1 MANQP
6 VPPYF
11 AQRNGFRIRPYTL
24 DDATPYFWAV
34 MASRQA
40 LTEWTNWFK
49 PGYTLDDARIWV
61 VSRIGA
67 WQHATAFDFAVER
80 VEDNML
86 LGNVGLNTVSS
97 THRYASMN
105 FWVRTD
111 ASGQGAASVA
121 LKLVAAFGFDVLG
134 LSRVELAIK
143 TDNMAARKAA
153 HNAGAAFEANAR
165 NRLQLHGQPIDAA
178 LYSLVPADVF
188 MQSGE
193 IRNAPFLG
201 AKPSLDTH

>member
-1 MANQP
+1 MSNPP

-11 AQRNGFRIRPYTL
+11 AQRNGIRIRPYTL

-34 MASRQA
+34 MASRQELA
-40 LTEWTNWFK
+40 AWTNWFK
-49 PGYTLDDARIWV
+49 VGYTLDDARIWV

-105 FWVRTD
+105 FWIRTD
-111 ASGQGAASVA
+111 ACGQGVASSA
-121 LKLVAAFGFDVLG
+121 MKLVAAFGFDVLN
-134 LSRVELAIK
+134 LARVELAIK

-165 NRLQLHGQPIDAA
+165 NRLQLAGKPVEAA
-178 LYSLVPADVF
+178 LYSLIPADVYAP
-188 MQSGE
+188 SGE
-193 IRNAPFLG
+193 MRNTPFLG
-201 AKPSLDTH
+201 TNPSLDTH